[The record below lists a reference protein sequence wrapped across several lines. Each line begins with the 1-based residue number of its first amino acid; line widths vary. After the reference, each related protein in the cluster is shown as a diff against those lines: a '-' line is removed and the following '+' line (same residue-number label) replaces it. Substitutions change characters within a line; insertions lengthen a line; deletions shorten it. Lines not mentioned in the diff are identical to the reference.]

1 MDSKSHAPGAAD
13 VPTPY
18 TVAIP
23 EEILDDLR
31 ERLERTRWPDE
42 VDGAGWEYGASLAY
56 MKDLVAYWRAG
67 FDWRAQERAIN
78 AFSHF
83 RARVAG
89 TGIHFIH
96 ERGRGPA
103 PMPLVI
109 THGWPSSFCEMLPL
123 IPLLADPGAH
133 GGDPADAFDVVVPS
147 VPGFGFSDRPTE
159 RGMTRSRVAE
169 LWVRLM
175 SALGYQRFAAH
186 GNDIGAVITGWM
198 ALDHPE
204 RLIGIHT
211 MMPGFPGP
219 DFGPGTPPMSEAERA
234 FAARQD
240 RWGREEGGYNLI
252 QETRPQ
258 TLAYGL
264 HDSPAGLAAWI
275 VEKWRAW
282 TDPDGDLDRHFTRDT
297 LLTNVT
303 IYWVTETAN
312 ASGRSYYER
321 ARDPRRIAPDA
332 RIAVPTGVALS
343 TEAVQRVPRE
353 WAERRYVDIRRWTE
367 FDRGGHFMAA
377 EEPALLAEEI
387 RAFFRPLR
395 DAAGPRASPAG

>member
-31 ERLERTRWPDE
+31 ARLARTRWPDE

-56 MKDLVAYWRAG
+56 MKDLVAYWRTG

-109 THGWPSSFCEMLPL
+109 THGWPSSFSEMLPL

-321 ARDPRRIAPDA
+321 ARDPRRIPPDA

-367 FDRGGHFMAA
+367 LDRGGHFMAA

>member
-1 MDSKSHAPGAAD
+1 M
-13 VPTPY
+13 
-18 TVAIP
+18 VA
-23 EEILDDLR
+23 
-31 ERLERTRWPDE
+31 
-42 VDGAGWEYGASLAY
+42 
-56 MKDLVAYWRAG
+56 
-67 FDWRAQERAIN
+67 
-78 AFSHF
+78 
-83 RARVAG
+83 
-89 TGIHFIH
+89 
-96 ERGRGPA
+96 
-103 PMPLVI
+103 
-109 THGWPSSFCEMLPL
+109 
-123 IPLLADPGAH
+123 
-133 GGDPADAFDVVVPS
+133 PS
-147 VPGFGFSDRPTE
+147 VPGFGFSDRPTR

-175 SALGYQRFAAH
+175 DGLGYRRFAAH

-211 MMPGFPGP
+211 MMPGFPSP
-219 DFGPGTPPMSEAERA
+219 DFAPGTPPMSEAERA
-234 FAARQD
+234 FAALQE

-282 TDPDGDLDRHFTRDT
+282 TDPEGAVERHFTRDA

-303 IYWVTETAN
+303 IYWVTGTAN
-312 ASGRSYYER
+312 ASARSYYER
-321 ARDPRRIAPDA
+321 AREPRRIEGAA

-343 TEAVQRVPRE
+343 TEPVQRTPRE
-353 WAERRYVDIRRWTE
+353 WAERRYADIRRWTE
-367 FDRGGHFMAA
+367 FPRGGHFMAA
-377 EEPALLAEEI
+377 EEPEMLAEDI

-395 DAAGPRASPAG
+395 G